1 MKTAALPV
9 VPPMTASVAK
19 IMLACLGVY
28 WVCLLTVSTGHG
40 RGADTAIQLML
51 GLGCAVLLA
60 IAHYHGQGLS
70 DAVRV
75 LNVQRAPATLWHA
88 WLRTWLATVM
98 RYWAAI
104 STGAAVQ
111 LAMPASTT
119 SWLAGPALLSLL
131 LCGAVLR
138 AMAQAGM
145 APRLLRHGVKLLAT
159 GLLLYVLLAHGPGP
173 ALAWFAA
180 LPAALLL
187 ALSFAWPAL
196 AWAVWRRHGAK
207 LPASGSL
214 AAAPVPPRRN
224 PISAFMRRYT
234 VLQWHRQA
242 ADDNTPAVLAPLQKL
257 AILMNGEIL
266 FYVVLLQLLTVHWN
280 SAASPLRA
288 IGLFFVCMMT
298 TGKLAVRDLH
308 WRGLLLP
315 GGLQRKRIGTHILLS
330 TLTFQAAAML
340 LVAAVYLAAR
350 IALGSTQADAF
361 GSVLKVTILPLELVF
376 ATSAAVLVR
385 TLHPLALTA
394 LVAAAIAAGA
404 ALLYGRPALP
414 GWTIGPWY
422 VLFLAAATAAC
433 TYLANRRW
441 TPEKL
446 LRNMQPQG
454 ART

>member
-1 MKTAALPV
+1 VKTASLPV
-9 VPPMTASVAK
+9 VPPMTTSVAK

-40 RGADTAIQLML
+40 GGADTAIQLML

-60 IAHYHGQGLS
+60 IAHYHAQGLR

-75 LNVQRAPATLWHA
+75 LTVQRAPATLWRA
-88 WLRTWLATVM
+88 WLRTWLATM
-98 RYWAAI
+98 TRYWAAI
-104 STGAAVQ
+104 GTGAAVQ

-145 APRLLRHGVKLLAT
+145 APRLLRHAVKLLGT

-187 ALSFAWPAL
+187 ALGLAWPAL
-196 AWAVWRRHGAK
+196 AWGVWRRHGAR
-207 LPASGSL
+207 LPAGGA
-214 AAAPVPPRRN
+214 AAAPAPPRQN
-224 PISAFMRRYT
+224 PIAAFMRRYT
-234 VLQWHRQA
+234 VLQWQRHA
-242 ADDNTPAVLAPLQKL
+242 ADDNTPAVLGPLQKL
-257 AILMNGEIL
+257 AMLMNGEIL

-280 SAASPLRA
+280 GAASPLRA
-288 IGLFFVCMMT
+288 VGLFFVCMMT

-350 IALGSTQADAF
+350 IAMGSTPVDAF
-361 GSVLKVTILPLELVF
+361 AGVLNVTILPLELVF
-376 ATSAAVLVR
+376 VTSAAVLVR
-385 TLHPLALTA
+385 ALHPLALTA

-404 ALLYGRPALP
+404 AVLYGRPALP

-422 VLFLAAATAAC
+422 VLFLAAATGAC

-446 LRNMQPQG
+446 LRNMQP
-454 ART
+454 